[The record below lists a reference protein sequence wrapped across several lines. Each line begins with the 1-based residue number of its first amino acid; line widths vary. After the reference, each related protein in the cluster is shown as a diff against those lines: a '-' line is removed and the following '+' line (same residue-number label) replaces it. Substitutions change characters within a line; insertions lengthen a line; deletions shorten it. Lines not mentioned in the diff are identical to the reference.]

1 MLIHVYPDNDQR
13 QLKALEN
20 DERRFAIALYQGKR
34 GNSDTYEVMPA
45 NTEAFKRLARHHGC
59 IVLSDFQVRSLRHV
73 QAHCRG
79 V

>member
-1 MLIHVYPDNDQR
+1 MLIQVYPDNDQR

-34 GNSDTYEVMPA
+34 GNSDTYEVMSA
-45 NTEAFKRLARHHGC
+45 NTEAFRRLARHHGC
-59 IVLSDFQVRSLRHV
+59 IALSDFQVRFLRHV
-73 QAHCRG
+73 QAHGRG

>member
-1 MLIHVYPDNDQR
+1 MLTHVYLGNDQR

-20 DERRFAIALYQGKR
+20 DQRRFAIALYQGKR

-45 NTEAFKRLARHHGC
+45 NNEAFKRLAGHRGC

-73 QAHCRG
+73 QAH
-79 V
+79 